1 MMVRRGKLFTVVFVV
16 LVGGLFALEMFV
28 LQGTCVFDERIE
40 LREGAKVEIR
50 LDRVGEPHLIE
61 FYTRRERRL
70 KGTMTAPDGS
80 EVWSLDEWAD
90 HKSHYVSFTPEV
102 AGTYVLEAQRG
113 FLLGGSSR
121 GVALLDSVTQRVSHV
136 PRQQRPSVA
145 ARRRCGGELDL
156 VVRVLD
162 GVVGGQLLRI

>member
-1 MMVRRGKLFTVVFVV
+1 MIRRGKLFTVVFVA

-113 FLLGGSSR
+113 FLERIDFVLLAPGLLARTRAVELPRGGALEQVSDHYPVVVTLGPGSE
-121 GVALLDSVTQRVSHV
+121 
-136 PRQQRPSVA
+136 PR
-145 ARRRCGGELDL
+145 
-156 VVRVLD
+156 
-162 GVVGGQLLRI
+162 

>member
-1 MMVRRGKLFTVVFVV
+1 MMIRRGKLFTVVFVA

-121 GVALLDSVTQRVSHV
+121 GVRSRVQV
-136 PRQQRPSVA
+136 FVND
-145 ARRRCGGELDL
+145 RRWFGPLMYSLGF
-156 VVRVLD
+156 
-162 GVVGGQLLRI
+162 